1 MSLLRYILKLKTMD
15 ELIRKKATGNQE
27 TFCKKVSMSR
37 SLLNNYIKE
46 MKTLGFP
53 IEYDR
58 KRNSYYYREN
68 GHFVHN
74 LFERKISE
82 SESKM
87 VKGGQSVV
95 KELAFQCS
103 YVTEFSYYL
112 STNIYSPNILY

>member
-27 TFCKKVSMSR
+27 AFCKKVSMSR

-74 LFERKISE
+74 LFERKISD
-82 SESKM
+82 SESIM
-87 VKGGQSVV
+87 VRGGQRIDE
-95 KELAFQCS
+95 ELTS
-103 YVTEFSYYL
+103 PRRYVTELSYYL
-112 STNIYSPNILY
+112 STK